1 VRDASGREGSVDARV
16 PGGGGQAG
24 VSGPV
29 SASVERLRRLRMR
42 NVAFVALVVVSVGA
56 GALHQMRRSMRN
68 VDAFPLEN
76 GRVVVDG
83 IEARIEVRRDDRGV
97 PHVLASTDEDAF
109 FGLGFVHAQDRLAQ
123 MLRLRSLARGRS
135 AEVVGKTGLPADRL
149 ARTLNLGGLGDAEF
163 ERLEPGTRALVEAY
177 VRGVNARIGRV
188 RDGTADPPVALLGQA
203 ASIEDWSGGDSV
215 ALLKLHS
222 WGLSG
227 VLEVSLVLN
236 DLIERLGG
244 FGASRF
250 FPKGGRPAG
259 SSARDDVTAGVP
271 AAPPENRLVRRRG
284 SIGRNA
290 ADAQTGRP
298 YDDPLRAAT
307 RLRGRSIGSSA
318 WVIAGSETDS
328 GAPILSAD
336 HHLEPTVPSLIYVAH
351 FRGRRVDIAGSTI
364 PGIPVVWSGRND
376 RLAWASTHARAVTTD
391 LYEEKL
397 GLADANLYYDGRDWR
412 ELSRRNE
419 ILEVRGGAA
428 EVLDVRGTR
437 HGPLV
442 DGLIPG
448 RSKPLALAWA
458 GARADAVSGLESLL
472 EVARARDVAALH
484 RAFERHEEPPLAFV
498 YAAREGS
505 AGMQVAGWIPQR
517 ALVSGMAPL
526 PGRARYFDWGG
537 RIPFDALP
545 RRRLGEGRRWAIA
558 ADNAFVLRRG
568 SPKVEWMWRSG
579 ARAERIDRLIGEA
592 VKRGK
597 LDAREVSGLQVDIG
611 LDRARALVAAVLELA
626 TLGEPPSH
634 EGKEIAGLLRNWD
647 GRAGARNSGSA
658 IYHQLLESLT
668 RKLLEPVLGTALMN
682 RYLALRQ
689 ADPDQI
695 VFEIVREAAAGTSR
709 DSRWQP
715 EEVAR
720 AVRESLSETWF
731 QLSYQLGPNR
741 HRWHWGRLH
750 SLSFAA
756 FAPGG
761 PLGSAGS
768 NFGPFETGG
777 SGATVNAAEYDRTDP
792 FEVRVAS
799 TFRLTVDAGALDQAL
814 ISHAPGQSEHPGHA
828 HFADGVS
835 GWLAGRA
842 KLLPTAP
849 LVIEES
855 SRALLVLEPLQRGSA
870 Q

>member
-1 VRDASGREGSVDARV
+1 VN
-16 PGGGGQAG
+16 
-24 VSGPV
+24 GPM

-42 NVAFVALVVVSVGA
+42 NVAFIAVVVISLGA
-56 GALHQMRRSMRN
+56 GALHQVRRSMRN
-68 VDAFPLEN
+68 VEAFPLEN
-76 GRVVVDG
+76 GRVAVDG

-97 PHVLASTDEDAF
+97 PHVSASSDADAF

-135 AEVVGKTGLPADRL
+135 AEVVGEVGLPADRL
-149 ARTLNLGGLGDAEF
+149 ARTLDLGGLGDAEF
-163 ERLEPGTRALVEAY
+163 ERLEPGARALVEAY

-188 RDGTADPPVALLGQA
+188 RDGTANAPVALLGQA

-215 ALLKLHS
+215 ALLKLHA

-227 VLEVSLVLN
+227 TLEVSLVLN

-250 FPKGGRPAG
+250 FPKGGRPDG
-259 SSARDDVTAGVP
+259 SSARDDVTAGS
-271 AAPPENRLVRRRG
+271 AAG
-284 SIGRNA
+284 
-290 ADAQTGRP
+290 P
-298 YDDPLRAAT
+298 YEDPLRAAA

-336 HHLEPTVPSLIYVAH
+336 HHLEPTAPSLIYVAH
-351 FRGRRVDIAGSTI
+351 FRGGRVDVAGSTI

-397 GLADANLYYDGRDWR
+397 GLADANLYYDGVDWR
-412 ELSRRNE
+412 ELSRRDE
-419 ILEVRGGAA
+419 ILEVRGG
-428 EVLDVRGTR
+428 ESQVLDVRGTR

-448 RSKPLALAWA
+448 RLKPMALAWA
-458 GARADAVSGLESLL
+458 GARPDAVSGLESLL
-472 EVARARDVAALH
+472 EVARARDVEALQ
-484 RAFERHEEPPLAFV
+484 RAFERHEEPALAFV
-498 YAAREGS
+498 YAAREGG

-526 PGRARYFDWGG
+526 PGRARYYDWGG

-545 RRRLGEGRRWAIA
+545 RQEVGERKRWAVA
-558 ADNAFVLRRG
+558 ADNAFAARRG
-568 SPKVEWMWRSG
+568 SPKIEWMWRSG
-579 ARAERIDRLIGEA
+579 ARAERIDALIGEA
-592 VKRGK
+592 VTRGK
-597 LDAREVSGLQVDIG
+597 LDAREASSLQVDVG
-611 LDRARALVAAVLELA
+611 LDRARASVAAVLDLA
-626 TLGEPPSH
+626 TLGKPPSP
-634 EGKEIAGLLRNWD
+634 EGREILGLLRNWD
-647 GRAGARNSGSA
+647 GRAGSKNSGA
-658 IYHQLLESLT
+658 AVYHLFLGSLT
-668 RKLLEPVLGTALMN
+668 RKLLEPVLGAALTE

-689 ADPDQI
+689 ADPDQL
-695 VFEIVREAAAGTSR
+695 VFEIVREVAAGASR

-715 EEVAR
+715 EEVAL
-720 AVRESLSETWF
+720 AVRESLRETWF
-731 QLSYQLGPNR
+731 QLSYQLGANR
-741 HRWHWGRLH
+741 RRWHWGRLH

-756 FAPGG
+756 FQPGG
-761 PLGSAGS
+761 PLGNAGS
-768 NFGPFETGG
+768 RLGPFETGG
-777 SGATVNAAEYDRTDP
+777 SGATVNAAEYDRSDP

-799 TFRLTVDAGALDQAL
+799 TFRLTVDTGALDQAL
-814 ISHAPGQSEHPGHA
+814 TSHAPGQSEHPDHA
-828 HFADGVS
+828 HFSDGVS

-842 KLLPTAP
+842 QLLPTAP

-855 SRALLVLEPLQRGSA
+855 SRALLVLEPLQRGAA